1 MIGTRMG
8 PYEILAKIGEGG
20 MGAVYRAH
28 DARLGR
34 DVAIKVLHADVV
46 ADAERLRRFEQD
58 ARAVASLNHPNILA
72 LHDIGH
78 AAPAVGEGQ
87 ASGPYIVSEL
97 LDGETLRAR
106 LAAGPLS
113 ARKAVEYA
121 VQIAR
126 GLAAA
131 HEKQLVH
138 RDLKPDNIFI
148 TADDRVKILDFGLA
162 KLTEKAGTAGEAGG
176 VGGTTMAT
184 TAPETTPGTVL
195 GTIGY
200 MAPEQVRGLAVD
212 HRADIFALGAVLYE
226 MLAGRRAFT
235 GDTSADVMTA
245 ILKEEPPELPADVR
259 QAGPALARIV
269 DRCLAKNAS
278 ARFMSAGDL
287 AFALDALSS
296 STVSATSVA
305 AATAGLVAAKSP
317 RLWLVATAFALGAV
331 LAGVVLIPLLR
342 PREAVVEAKPVVRLQ
357 LTLPD
362 DVTPVRGQP
371 PAVSPDGTRIAIVGI
386 DQASGKRLVYIRPL
400 NSLSA
405 QSLRG
410 SDRAVYPFWS
420 NDGTKIGF
428 FADGRLKTVDLA
440 TGTLQDVSAVS
451 NPSGAGIWADDTI
464 VFPRTTGPIHRVS
477 ASGGTSVPA
486 APFDAMKELAQ
497 SVAGFLADRRRFI
510 FGTGAFGR
518 SPLRIGSTDGSL
530 SQPAEAVGSRGVL
543 HAPWLKPGGTS
554 RGHFLFMRE
563 STLFA
568 VELDGRT
575 AQTVGEP
582 QPLAQLVSALAS
594 AGSPSFSVQDDVLS
608 YVSSANGASRLV
620 WMNREGQALASPGSL
635 SGLLRD
641 IRLSPDGSLVTV
653 SRFNGANRGY
663 DLMLLDLGRQTTS
676 QLTYGST
683 AIQASWARDQ
693 SAIVFANISA
703 KGSMLVRMAP
713 REGAVQ
719 SPVVPPG
726 TDIVSQPDLSSD
738 GQSFVYTRT
747 KPDGNMDISLHVL
760 EGSGDE
766 RSLLAT
772 PAFETGARL
781 SPDGAWFVYQSNETG
796 SPEIYIRSF
805 PAGDNKQQ
813 VSRGGGYRGVWRRDG
828 REMFYFSPDGDLM
841 AAPVTLMPTLS
852 VGTPQKLFR
861 TPIDAAGAMTYAQF
875 DVAPDGQRFLMVV
888 PSTDAPQP
896 VNVILNWQSL
906 LKK

>member
-1 MIGTRMG
+1 MLIGDRLG
-8 PYEILAKIGEGG
+8 PYEVLGKLGEGG

-46 ADAERLRRFEQD
+46 ADAERLRRFEQE

-78 AAPAVGEGQ
+78 ADAVVGAAQ

-148 TADDRVKILDFGLA
+148 TADERVKILDFGLA
-162 KLTEKAGTAGEAGG
+162 KLTEKAGTAGG

-200 MAPEQVRGLAVD
+200 MAPEQVRGLSVD

-235 GDTSADVMTA
+235 GDTSADVMTS
-245 ILKEEPPELPADVR
+245 ILKEDPPELPADVR
-259 QAGPALARIV
+259 QAAPPLARIV
-269 DRCLAKNAS
+269 DRCLAKNPN

-287 AFALDALSS
+287 AFALEALSS
-296 STVSATSVA
+296 STMSATSVA
-305 AATAGLVAAKSP
+305 AATAEPVVSKSP
-317 RLWLVATAFALGAV
+317 RPWLAATAFALGAV

-342 PREAVVEAKPVVRLQ
+342 PRQVVADAKPVVRLQ

-410 SDRAVYPFWS
+410 SDRAIYPFWS
-420 NDGTKIGF
+420 SDGTKMAF

-440 TGTLQDVSAVS
+440 TGTLQDVCAAS
-451 NPSGAGIWADDTI
+451 NPGGAGVWVDDTI
-464 VFPRTTGPIHRVS
+464 VFPRSTGPLHRVS

-486 APFDAMKELAQ
+486 APFDALKEIAQ
-497 SVAGFLADRRRFI
+497 SVAGFLADRRRFL
-510 FGTGAFGR
+510 FGTNTFG
-518 SPLRIGSTDGSL
+518 SSSLRIGSTDASL
-530 SQPAEAVGSRGVL
+530 GQPVEAAGSRGVL
-543 HAPWLKPGGTS
+543 HAPWLKAGGTNL
-554 RGHFLFMRE
+554 GHFLFMRE

-568 VELDGRT
+568 IGLNGGT
-575 AQTVGEP
+575 ARALGEA
-582 QPLAQLVSALAS
+582 QPLAQSVAALAS
-594 AGSPSFSVQDDVLS
+594 GGSPSFSVQDDVLS

-620 WMNREGQALASPGSL
+620 WMNREGQPVVAAGSL

-641 IRLSPDGSLVTV
+641 IRISPDGSRATV
-653 SRFNGANRGY
+653 SRFNEADRVY
-663 DLMLLDLGRQTTS
+663 DLLLLDLGRQTTS

-683 AIQASWARDQ
+683 ALQPSWERDQ
-693 SAIVFANISA
+693 SAIVFANVSA
-703 KGSMLVRMAP
+703 KGSMLVRMEP
-713 REGAVQ
+713 REGAAQ
-719 SPVVPPG
+719 SPVLLPG
-726 TDIVSQPDLSSD
+726 TDIVVQPDISPD
-738 GQSFVYTRT
+738 GQSLMYFRTR
-747 KPDGNMDISLHVL
+747 PDGNGDIWVHVL
-760 EGSGDE
+760 GNSAEE
-766 RSLLAT
+766 RSVLST
-772 PAFETGARL
+772 PAQESGARF

-796 SPEIYIRSF
+796 SPELYIRSF

-828 REMFYFSPDGDLM
+828 KELFYISPDGDLM
-841 AAPVTLMPTLS
+841 AVPVALTPALS

-861 TPIDAAGAMTYAQF
+861 TPIDPAGVMTYAQF
-875 DVAPDGQRFLMVV
+875 DAAPDGQRFLMVV